1 MPNERPM
8 PASDPVLEALRLLLR
23 RAPRSDRAHLDNL
36 IALYEH
42 SAAEYAV
49 LRDALAAMPAT
60 EDSEDDLRR
69 NARAVLSAEHQR
81 FVYLAA
87 NARAFRAGLPT

>member
-1 MPNERPM
+1 MAAP
-8 PASDPVLEALRLLLR
+8 DPVLEALRLLLR
-23 RAPRSDRAHLDNL
+23 RAPHGDRAHLDNL
-36 IALYEH
+36 IALYDH

-49 LRDALAAMPAT
+49 LRDAVGAMPT
-60 EDSEDDLRR
+60 TQDSEDDLRR
-69 NARAVLSAEHQR
+69 NARAVLAAEHQR

>member
-1 MPNERPM
+1 M

-23 RAPRSDRAHLDNL
+23 RAPNGDRPHPENP
-36 IALYEH
+36 IALYNH

-49 LRDALAAMPAT
+49 LRDALAALPPT
-60 EDSEDDLRR
+60 GDSEDDLRW
-69 NARAVLSAEHQR
+69 NARAVLAAKHQW

-87 NARAFRAGLPT
+87 NARAFRDGLPT